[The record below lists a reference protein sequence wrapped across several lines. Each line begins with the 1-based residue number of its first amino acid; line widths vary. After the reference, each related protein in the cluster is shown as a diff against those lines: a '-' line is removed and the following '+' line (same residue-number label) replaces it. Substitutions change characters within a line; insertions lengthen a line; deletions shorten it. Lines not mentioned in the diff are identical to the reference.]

1 MLAALFQRLHDHAIT
16 DAVAEVV
23 EGRRVVGIMGGHE
36 ADRADA
42 AYATVATLGRDLQR
56 AGLLVATGGGPGL
69 MEAAN
74 LGAFLGPASEDR
86 LDAALAELAG
96 SPRYADRDGWLRAAW
111 DLRSEIPD
119 VDRGESL
126 GIPTWFYG
134 HEPPNVF
141 ATWCAKYFEN
151 SVREDGLLALANAG
165 VVFMPGGAGTMQ
177 EVFQDACGNHYAAA
191 GAARP
196 MVFFGVDEWTGRLP
210 AVPLLRRL
218 AGSREYAELIVV
230 TDDPAEVV
238 DAVGA
243 ARTIG

>member
-1 MLAALFQRLHDHAIT
+1 MRSSVRRPLADST
-16 DAVAEVV
+16 PPSSSSP
-23 EGRRVVGIMGGHE
+23 
-36 ADRADA
+36 DRP
-42 AYATVATLGRDLQR
+42 ATPIATAGRDR
-56 AGLLVATGGGPGL
+56 V
-69 MEAAN
+69 
-74 LGAFLGPASEDR
+74 
-86 LDAALAELAG
+86 
-96 SPRYADRDGWLRAAW
+96 
-111 DLRSEIPD
+111 DLRSEIP
-119 VDRGESL
+119 VADRGESL

-177 EVFQDACGNHYAAA
+177 EVFQDACGNHYAEG

-196 MVFFGVDEWTGRLP
+196 MVFFGVDEWTDRLP

-238 DAVGA
+238 AAVGA
-243 ARTIG
+243 APTIG